1 MDTAWD
7 IAKIFLLV
15 AIAFSFWVACY
26 LLYRAANGLAAIM
39 KSTEELIDGV
49 TKETVPLLSEV
60 TTSVSHVNE
69 ELVRVDAITANVQTM
84 TGNVSSLVG
93 LFGTTLGTP
102 LVKVA
107 AFSYGI
113 RKAIAGRNKAD
124 TASRVEK
131 AMKEERRARRSA
143 RRSSRKVPR

>member
-15 AIAFSFWVACY
+15 AIAFSFWFGCY
-26 LLYRAANGLAAIM
+26 LLYQGAKGLGALM
-39 KSTEELIDGV
+39 ESTEELIDGI

-60 TTSVSHVNE
+60 TTSVVHVNE
-69 ELVRVDAITANVQTM
+69 ELVRVDAITENVQTM
-84 TGNVSSLVG
+84 SGNVASLVG
-93 LFGTTLGTP
+93 LFGTTLGKP

-113 RKAIAGRNKAD
+113 RKAIAGRNRAE
-124 TASRVEK
+124 TQSRVK
-131 AMKEERRARRSA
+131 ATVKEERRARRSERKSA
-143 RRSSRKVPR
+143 RKAG

>member
-15 AIAFSFWVACY
+15 AVACSFWVGCY
-26 LLYRAANGLAAIM
+26 LLYKAAKGLGAIM
-39 KSTEELIDGV
+39 ASTEELIDGV

-60 TTSVSHVNE
+60 TTSVVHVNE
-69 ELVRVDAITANVQTM
+69 ELVRVDAITENVQTM
-84 TGNVSSLVG
+84 TGNIGSLVG
-93 LFGTTLGTP
+93 LFGATLGTP

-113 RKAIAGRNKAD
+113 RKAISGRNKAE
-124 TASRVEK
+124 TESRVQK
-131 AMKEERRARRSA
+131 ALKEERRARRSA
-143 RRSSRKVPR
+143 RKSSGKA

>member
-15 AIAFSFWVACY
+15 AIAFSFWVGCY
-26 LLYRAANGLAAIM
+26 LLYKAAKGLGAIM
-39 KSTEELIDGV
+39 QSTEELIDGI

-60 TTSVSHVNE
+60 TTSVVHVNE
-69 ELVRVDAITANVQTM
+69 ELVRVDAITENVQTM
-84 TGNVSSLVG
+84 SSNVASLVG
-93 LFGTTLGTP
+93 LFGATLGTP

-124 TASRVEK
+124 VESRVEK
-131 AMKEERRARRSA
+131 TLKEERRARRSA
-143 RRSSRKVPR
+143 RKSARKAS

>member
-7 IAKIFLLV
+7 VAKVFLLV
-15 AIAFSFWVACY
+15 AVAFSFWFGCY
-26 LLYRAANGLAAIM
+26 LLFKAAKGLAAIM
-39 KSTEELIDGV
+39 KSTEALIDGV

-60 TTSVSHVNE
+60 TTSVVHVNE
-69 ELVRVDAITANVQTM
+69 ELVRVDAITENVQTM
-84 TGNVSSLVG
+84 TSNIGSLVG

-113 RKAIAGRNKAD
+113 RKAISGRRKAEAESLVQQ
-124 TASRVEK
+124 TLK
-131 AMKEERRARRSA
+131 QERRARRSA
-143 RRSSRKVPR
+143 RNSARKVR